1 MTKPIGVKND
11 SNYGDGSGSSVV
23 RYAIPL
29 SSQLA
34 SAASVVATLYNR
46 SIPPYYLRQRGE
58 KCFGKRYGP
67 VEKYSVLPERDEPI
81 RRYLIGSCKIAKASA
96 AISGGSSHIMPKPR
110 SLISVARSWSARP
123 HSVLKTLTGEDHLK
137 HRSFDTKGGGNI
149 TRSKPTNASCNE
161 AQTQRGSRCFIPLMP
176 SAFPSESISKRLR
189 QNLRCY
195 HAWLLS

>member
-67 VEKYSVLPERDEPI
+67 VEKYSVLPERVI
-81 RRYLIGSCKIAKASA
+81 
-96 AISGGSSHIMPKPR
+96 GGSELLKRARRSPAVVHIYAEAR

-123 HSVLKTLTGEDHLK
+123 HSVPKTLRGEDHLK
-137 HRSFDTKGGGNI
+137 HRPFDATGGGSTIRGKPGPTPREPKGDRGALFHRCRLLSLRNRYPNGCGI
-149 TRSKPTNASCNE
+149 IYTVTR
-161 AQTQRGSRCFIPLMP
+161 
-176 SAFPSESISKRLR
+176 
-189 QNLRCY
+189 
-195 HAWLLS
+195 WLLSS